1 MKAEPKLA
9 DLLNVL
15 IPQIEQLKETI
26 QITVIEQKKTE
37 ENIKKLSET
46 SLKPDISSLEFKL
59 NEFQNSLQN
68 SLEKIVV
75 PKVSVKKK
83 TFISTSDFKILL
95 LALVSAF
102 CFGVAVMMIFNQHT
116 LIKKLK
122 AEITLLKTEKAT
134 KQ

>member
-26 QITVIEQKKTE
+26 QITVLEQKKTE
-37 ENIKKLSET
+37 ENIRKLSET
-46 SLKPDISSLEFKL
+46 NLKPDISSLEFKL
-59 NEFQNSLQN
+59 NEFQNSMQN

-75 PKVSVKKK
+75 PKAPIKEK

-102 CFGVAVMMIFNQHT
+102 CFGVAVMMIVNQHT
-116 LIKKLK
+116 VIKK
-122 AEITLLKTEKAT
+122 LKTEKAT

>member
-26 QITVIEQKKTE
+26 QITVFEQKKTE

-46 SLKPDISSLEFKL
+46 NLKPDISSLEFKL

-75 PKVSVKKK
+75 PKVSVKEK

-102 CFGVAVMMIFNQHT
+102 CFGVAVMMIVNQQT

-122 AEITLLKTEKAT
+122 AEITLLKTEKST
-134 KQ
+134 K

>member
-46 SLKPDISSLEFKL
+46 NLKPDISSLEFKL
-59 NEFQNSLQN
+59 NEFQNSMQK

-75 PKVSVKKK
+75 PKAPIKEK

-102 CFGVAVMMIFNQHT
+102 CFGVAVMMIVNQHT
-116 LIKKLK
+116 VIKKLK